1 MEPRRDTVG
10 TDFFSEGS
18 MKMQEQKVGEGEGRG
33 KSHMQK
39 SIKQTWGSLKLMHDP
54 QKDMLQRGGST

>member
-1 MEPRRDTVG
+1 
-10 TDFFSEGS
+10 
-18 MKMQEQKVGEGEGRG
+18 MQEQKVGEGEGRG

-39 SIKQTWGSLKLMHDP
+39 SIRQTWGSLKLMHDP